1 MKLAIVILNWNGRDM
16 LNRYL
21 PTLLANTAHEY
32 KVYVADNA
40 STDGSLT
47 LLKDSFPNVRTIL
60 LDQNYGFA
68 EGYNRALKQIEAEY
82 YLLLNSDVE
91 VAPGW
96 LNPMLWFLETNTEVA
111 ACQPK
116 ILSVHDRKRFEYAGA
131 CGGFIDKYGYPYCR
145 GRIFDT
151 VEFDN
156 GQYDSP
162 MEIQWTTGA
171 CMLIRSSDYWSAG
184 GLDGRFFAHNE
195 EIDLCWRLRLMGRK
209 LYCIPQSKVFHVG
222 GGTLAKSNPRKTFLN
237 FRNNLTMLYKNLPE
251 QELNHVMRVRW
262 GLDYL
267 SAFVMLIL
275 NRSYGDFMAIIK
287 ARKAFRK
294 WKYQFKSDREKNI
307 QEYQSQ
313 NSYAV
318 RSPFSILW
326 QYYVRHNKEFYRLP
340 SSKNKT
346 NRTYPN
352 VMLLPQIE
360 VLLNEGHTITLQL
373 RGYSMRPFLEDNRDK
388 ALLIK
393 ADHIAVGDA
402 VLAKIPQGGYVLHR
416 IVKIKGNEITLLG
429 DGNLTPEHCMRSDII
444 GFAVG
449 FYRKGSTSI
458 DKTNGLKWGT
468 YSIIWM
474 LLRPLRRYLLAF
486 YRRIWLKIFKPI

>member
-16 LNRYL
+16 LARYL
-21 PTLLANTAHEY
+21 PALLANMVPDSA
-32 KVYVADNA
+32 VYVADNA
-40 STDGSLT
+40 STDDSLT
-47 LLKDSFPNVRTIL
+47 LLETSFPNVRTIV

-68 EGYNRALKQIEAEY
+68 DGYNKSLCQIEAEY

-91 VAPGW
+91 VASGW
-96 LNPMLWFLETNTEVA
+96 LQPLLWFLDSNPDVA

-116 ILSVHDRKRFEYAGA
+116 ILSVKSPQQFEYAGA

-145 GRIFDT
+145 GRIFNT
-151 VEFDN
+151 VEYDK

-171 CMLIRSSDYWSAG
+171 CMLIRSSDYWAAG

-251 QELNHVMRVRW
+251 HDLAHVMRVRW
-262 GLDYL
+262 WLDYL
-267 SAFVMLIL
+267 SAFAMLIL
-275 NRSYGDFMAIIK
+275 NHSWGDFKAVIK
-287 ARKAFRK
+287 GRRAFCK
-294 WKYQFKSDREKNI
+294 WKKQFQPDREKI
-307 QEYQSQ
+307 LQ
-313 NSYAV
+313 NYPNAANSSI

-326 QYYVRHNKEFYRLP
+326 QYYVCRKREFSRLP
-340 SSKNKT
+340 NTSTKA
-346 NRTYPN
+346 NRAFPN
-352 VMLLPQIE
+352 IALLPQVE
-360 VLLNEGHTITLQL
+360 ALLNDGHTVTLQL

-393 ADHIAVGDA
+393 ANHLSVGDA

-416 IVKIKGNEITLLG
+416 IVKIKGENITLLG
-429 DGNLTPEHCMRSDII
+429 DGNLTPEHCTRNDVI

-449 FYRKGSTSI
+449 FYRKGRTTI
-458 DKTNGLKWGT
+458 DKTNGLKWGV

-474 LLRPLRRYLLAF
+474 MLRPIRRYLLGV
-486 YRRIWLKIFKPI
+486 YRHIWLKIFKPI